1 MDQIHLHH
9 RVVTRHAHLSAL
21 RQLNMPSD
29 VSRPEEELRPI
40 VAEER
45 LVTPTLSL
53 SQHIHLTLELLMRR
67 DRTRLAQH
75 LTPLDLLLLRTP
87 KKSTDVVTRLPL
99 IKQLPDH
106 LNTRARRLQ
115 IGRASC
121 RERVC
126 QYV

>member
-9 RVVTRHAHLSAL
+9 RVVTRHAHLRAL

-53 SQHIHLTLELLMRR
+53 GQHIHLTLELLMRR

-99 IKQLPDH
+99 IRQLPDRKSTR
-106 LNTRARRLQ
+106 LN
-115 IGRASC
+115 SSH
-121 RERVC
+121 
-126 QYV
+126 

>member
-1 MDQIHLHH
+1 
-9 RVVTRHAHLSAL
+9 
-21 RQLNMPSD
+21 MPSD

-40 VAEER
+40 FAEER

-99 IKQLPDH
+99 IKQLPEH
-106 LNTRARRLQ
+106 LKTRARRLLRRPDPNELAL
-115 IGRASC
+115 IT
-121 RERVC
+121 RVDHTLIHIPDENSAPPSDSNTT
-126 QYV
+126 

>member
-87 KKSTDVVTRLPL
+87 KKNTDRSEEHTSET
-99 IKQLPDH
+99 Q
-106 LNTRARRLQ
+106 
-115 IGRASC
+115 S
-121 RERVC
+121 
-126 QYV
+126 

>member
-75 LTPLDLLLLRTP
+75 LTPLDLPLLRTP
-87 KKSTDVVTRLPL
+87 QRSEEHKSE
-99 IKQLPDH
+99 
-106 LNTRARRLQ
+106 LQ
-115 IGRASC
+115 SLMRI
-121 RERVC
+121 
-126 QYV
+126 Q

>member
-9 RVVTRHAHLSAL
+9 RVVTRHAHLRAL

-53 SQHIHLTLELLMRR
+53 GQHIHLTLELLMRR

-75 LTPLDLLLLRTP
+75 LTPLALLLLRTP
-87 KKSTDVVTRLPL
+87 QKSHEVVTRLPL
-99 IKQLPDH
+99 IQKLPEP
-106 LNTRARRLQ
+106 LNTRPRRLLPRHAQ
-115 IGRASC
+115 KNPR
-121 RERVC
+121 
-126 QYV
+126 